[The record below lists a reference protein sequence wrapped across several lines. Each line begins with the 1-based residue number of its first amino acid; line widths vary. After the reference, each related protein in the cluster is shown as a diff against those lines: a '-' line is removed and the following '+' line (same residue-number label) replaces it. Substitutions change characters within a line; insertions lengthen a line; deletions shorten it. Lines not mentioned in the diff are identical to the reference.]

1 MWPCFGRLI
10 KNEKTSVAADNGQFN
25 SHQRSRS
32 FVKFSSDEFQSVW
45 LSSAASLWP
54 RNNDTKGLLLTM
66 ARFKHKKVT
75 EQTVTRLLSHGQR
88 QPPSRTISC
97 QAHRTRDIFCF
108 ESELW
113 FVQGWNHVCQLFSAS
128 QEGTGHAGRRYLNYF
143 NQVKKGDCLL
153 SSAAKRD

>member
-1 MWPCFGRLI
+1 MKKQALLLTTANLTPISARGLSWSFPA
-10 KNEKTSVAADNGQFN
+10 TSSNP
-25 SHQRSRS
+25 
-32 FVKFSSDEFQSVW
+32 W